1 MLCVNSLLESHSYPM
16 AQSLISDPLY
26 RLQVG
31 FWNGKMR
38 STAWE
43 TIVDHSCTQSFIF
56 FPSSPTIVFF
66 FFSFSCPWI
75 VSEGT
80 LSQALLQGVLF
91 LSLRSITPC
100 VHTSLWA
107 QKLRAFRLY
116 VSQFITYVTNN
127 RQKWHFNL
135 WVCCFFVSE
144 SLPLFQTFYYQ
155 YNIKIPLHEA
165 CSLLRSL

>member
-1 MLCVNSLLESHSYPM
+1 MLCVNSLLEPHSYPM
-16 AQSLISDPLY
+16 VQSLLSDPLY

-31 FWNGKMR
+31 VLKWKDVQYGLRNG
-38 STAWE
+38 
-43 TIVDHSCTQSFIF
+43 IVDHSYMYPVIHFLSLFTHNC
-56 FPSSPTIVFF
+56 
-66 FFSFSCPWI
+66 FSFSCTWV

-107 QKLRAFRLY
+107 QKLWAFRLH

-135 WVCCFFVSE
+135 WGCCFFVC
-144 SLPLFQTFYYQ
+144 LRVCL
-155 YNIKIPLHEA
+155 
-165 CSLLRSL
+165 CSKYFITNTILKSHCMKHALY